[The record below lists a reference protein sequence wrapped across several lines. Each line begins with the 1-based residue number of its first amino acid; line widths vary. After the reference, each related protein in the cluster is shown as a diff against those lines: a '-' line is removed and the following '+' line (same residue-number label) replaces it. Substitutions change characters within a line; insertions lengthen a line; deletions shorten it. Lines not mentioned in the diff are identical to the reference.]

1 LGCFT
6 HIVQHGPDRIGL
18 LGKPPAEQHWFP
30 VLPGGRGHRQIT
42 QNRPYK
48 KIICGEK
55 LMAVKV
61 AVSAIRCCDT
71 NLVKI

>member
-1 LGCFT
+1 VNNWKNCIFDIFT
-6 HIVQHGPDRIGL
+6 FGFQHFFTL
-18 LGKPPAEQHWFP
+18 LENSYRP

-61 AVSAIRCCDT
+61 AVSG
-71 NLVKI
+71 NKVL

>member
-1 LGCFT
+1 MP
-6 HIVQHGPDRIGL
+6 VRQQAGL
-18 LGKPPAEQHWFP
+18 LAVPAQPAGGAAAESS

-61 AVSAIRCCDT
+61 AVSG
-71 NLVKI
+71 NKVL